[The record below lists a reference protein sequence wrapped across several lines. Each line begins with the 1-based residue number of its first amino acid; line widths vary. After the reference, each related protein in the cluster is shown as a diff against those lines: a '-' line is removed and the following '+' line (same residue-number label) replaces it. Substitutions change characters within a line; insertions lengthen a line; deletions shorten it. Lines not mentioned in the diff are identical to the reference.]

1 MESPMTSIKLENRYP
16 ASWETNRLCFVEHYT
31 PEEVNLMKYILCC
44 ENADMRKAFGL
55 DLKHHNPS
63 ICYESNE
70 EHLMKYLS
78 LIDAGGNV
86 TVKYSRSNGCDY
98 GRYYSFKSL
107 SIACIHRTIRHT
119 ILKDNWVDIDFSN
132 CHPVALLSILRN
144 SGYTGSMEYLKQ
156 YVTVRE
162 DTLKKIM
169 SFHSI
174 TRDQAKTLMLRLQY
188 GGSYKEFRKENGLD
202 PLKKSAFVAKYEA
215 EMTEVMAFAVER
227 NPELY
232 LEVFEKKGKTQAGRS
247 TLAYIL
253 QDIECKMLDILFNV
267 LTKSRYIPTRHYN
280 NQTHYECALS
290 YDGLTVRTT
299 NRRDDLL
306 RKAEERIHRELNVSV
321 RLEYKEFSEA
331 IPITNTPE
339 EILRLIDTDKGHKIR
354 DDMAEFFMRHT
365 YSFPRYDLGIEDISC
380 FNDIYLVRLFV
391 SIMGDRLVKCGGVV
405 YVYNEDTGLYSSQ
418 KEDIITQVT
427 RHYNKLSIVSMLD
440 EDEAEKKR
448 KKLKVNRLSGRD
460 KYKVKFLA
468 SSRSSTDT
476 LSGTLLASQLREQ
489 PLFIQEGMNRTT
501 CLLLFSNC
509 IYDMNHN
516 RTIGFDPKYVFLCSI
531 SRPFMPRAP
540 QEIMDEVNKILYI
553 NPYAEGSNLGNYDKQ
568 MTSLFISGNPDLK
581 RFLINVAPPNSG
593 KGVMTGALKFA
604 FGSFVT
610 EFDGNFLLYSKQ
622 TGDESLK
629 NKWLIDLEGTRIAVS
644 NEIRVNDKSILDGN
658 LIKTLSSGGDEM
670 TVRELY
676 KRQRQMTM
684 RTGIR
689 INCNA
694 LPDITPNDAG
704 LHNRVRHIDQ
714 TNTFVDNP
722 SGRNERKADPLI
734 KAKFRDNIQYRN
746 ALFWLIVESYR
757 EVKDK
762 TLEEIDIAEV
772 MDIVK
777 NTHGMTDDEIVKRK
791 LLHKFDFTG
800 NDTDRLPFKDIN
812 AVVEFMKIEKEVKSY
827 SAKRLAQLLLNEWGC
842 KSMNGG
848 DKVYRLGIKR
858 KEHISDDAEADE

>member
-1 MESPMTSIKLENRYP
+1 
-16 ASWETNRLCFVEHYT
+16 
-31 PEEVNLMKYILCC
+31 
-44 ENADMRKAFGL
+44 
-55 DLKHHNPS
+55 
-63 ICYESNE
+63 
-70 EHLMKYLS
+70 
-78 LIDAGGNV
+78 
-86 TVKYSRSNGCDY
+86 
-98 GRYYSFKSL
+98 
-107 SIACIHRTIRHT
+107 
-119 ILKDNWVDIDFSN
+119 
-132 CHPVALLSILRN
+132 
-144 SGYTGSMEYLKQ
+144 
-156 YVTVRE
+156 
-162 DTLKKIM
+162 
-169 SFHSI
+169 
-174 TRDQAKTLMLRLQY
+174 
-188 GGSYKEFRKENGLD
+188 
-202 PLKKSAFVAKYEA
+202 
-215 EMTEVMAFAVER
+215 
-227 NPELY
+227 
-232 LEVFEKKGKTQAGRS
+232 
-247 TLAYIL
+247 
-253 QDIECKMLDILFNV
+253 
-267 LTKSRYIPTRHYN
+267 
-280 NQTHYECALS
+280 
-290 YDGLTVRTT
+290 
-299 NRRDDLL
+299 
-306 RKAEERIHRELNVSV
+306 
-321 RLEYKEFSEA
+321 
-331 IPITNTPE
+331 
-339 EILRLIDTDKGHKIR
+339 
-354 DDMAEFFMRHT
+354 
-365 YSFPRYDLGIEDISC
+365 
-380 FNDIYLVRLFV
+380 
-391 SIMGDRLVKCGGVV
+391 
-405 YVYNEDTGLYSSQ
+405 
-418 KEDIITQVT
+418 
-427 RHYNKLSIVSMLD
+427 
-440 EDEAEKKR
+440 
-448 KKLKVNRLSGRD
+448 
-460 KYKVKFLA
+460 
-468 SSRSSTDT
+468 
-476 LSGTLLASQLREQ
+476 
-489 PLFIQEGMNRTT
+489 
-501 CLLLFSNC
+501 
-509 IYDMNHN
+509 
-516 RTIGFDPKYVFLCSI
+516 
-531 SRPFMPRAP
+531 
-540 QEIMDEVNKILYI
+540 
-553 NPYAEGSNLGNYDKQ
+553 

>member
-1 MESPMTSIKLENRYP
+1 MTSIKLENRYP

-78 LIDAGGNV
+78 LIDAGGSV
-86 TVKYSRSNGCDY
+86 AVKYSRSNGCDY

-119 ILKDNWVDIDFSN
+119 ILKDKWVDIDFSN

-144 SGYTGSMEYLKQ
+144 SGYTGSMEFLKQ

-174 TRDQAKTLMLRLQY
+174 SRDQAKTLMLRLQY

-202 PLKKSAFVAKYEA
+202 PLKKSAFVSKYEA
-215 EMTEVMAFAVER
+215 EMAEVMAFAVER

-232 LEVFEKKGKTQAGRS
+232 LDVFEKKGKTQAGRS

-267 LTKSRYIPTRHYN
+267 LTESRYIPTRHYN

-380 FNDIYLVRLFV
+380 FNDIYKVRLFV

-405 YVYNEDTGLYSSQ
+405 YVYNEDTGLYSSNEQ
-418 KEDIITQVT
+418 DIITQVT
-427 RHYNKLSIVSMLD
+427 KHYNKLSIVSMLS

-448 KKLKVNRLSGRD
+448 KKLKVSRLSGRD
-460 KYKVKFLA
+460 KYNVKFLA
-468 SSRSSTDT
+468 SSRASTDT
-476 LSGTLLASQLREQ
+476 LSGKLLASQLREQ

-501 CLLLFSNC
+501 GLLLFSNC

-516 RTIGFDPKYVFLCSI
+516 RTIGFDPKYVFLRNI

-540 QEIMDEVNKILYI
+540 QDIMDEVNKILYI
-553 NPYAEGSNLGNYDKQ
+553 DPYAEGSNLGNYDKQ
-568 MTSLFISGNPDLK
+568 MTSLFISGNPNLK
-581 RFLINVAPPNSG
+581 RFLINVAPSNSG
-593 KGVMTGALKFA
+593 KGVMTSALKLA
-604 FGSFVT
+604 FGSFVL
-610 EFDGNFLLYSKQ
+610 EFNTNSLLCNKQ
-622 TGDESLK
+622 SGDEALTL
-629 NKWLIDLEGTRIAVS
+629 KWLLKLEGSRIAVS
-644 NEIRVNDKSILDGN
+644 NEVKMVEGSTLDGN
-658 LIKTLSSGGDEM
+658 LIKTLASGGDEM
-670 TVRELY
+670 SVRDLY
-676 KRQRQMTM
+676 EGQRQMTM
-684 RTGIR
+684 RTGFR
-689 INCNA
+689 INCNS
-694 LPDITPNDAG
+694 LPDISPNDAG

-722 SGRNERKADPLI
+722 SGRNERKADPLL
-734 KAKFRDNIQYRN
+734 KDKFRDNIQYRN

-791 LLHKFDFTG
+791 LLHKFEFTG
-800 NDTDRLPFKDIN
+800 NKTDKVPFKDIR
-812 AVVEFMKIEKEVKSY
+812 AVVEFMEIEKEVKSY
-827 SAKRLAQLLLNEWGC
+827 GVKRLAQLLLNEWGC
-842 KSMNGG
+842 ISHNNGT
-848 DKVYRLGIKR
+848 KVYRLGMKR